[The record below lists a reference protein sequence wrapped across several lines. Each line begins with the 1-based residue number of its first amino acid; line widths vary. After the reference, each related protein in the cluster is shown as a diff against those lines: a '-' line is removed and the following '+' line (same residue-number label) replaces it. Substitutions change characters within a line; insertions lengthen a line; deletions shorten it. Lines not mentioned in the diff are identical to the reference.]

1 MDKLKYWLWLTN
13 LSGIGSIKITKA
25 LKVFESPEQIWN
37 ATKLDLKCADM
48 LSEQDIYSYTNKSL
62 DKAEK
67 ILSDLEK
74 LGIEAITF
82 KDPRYPQELKN
93 IYDPPYVLYVKGNLP
108 PCDAICISIVGSRKA
123 SLYGQNVAEKL
134 SYQLAE
140 KGITV
145 VSGMARGIDT
155 SAHKGALKAG
165 KKTIAVLGCGVDIVY
180 PKENTK
186 LMEYII
192 NNGAVISEFPPGT
205 YPKPGNF
212 PARNRIISGLAYGTV
227 VVEAGERSGS
237 LITADFALEQG
248 RDVFAVPGNIDN
260 YNSIGTNNLIKQGA
274 KMVTCVE
281 DVLEELPINN
291 IELCNTNNGI
301 TKINDSVYLDL
312 SNEEKI
318 IISHLSTTP
327 IHIDELCRKLGYSM
341 QKINSILTLLEVK
354 GLVAQ
359 IPGKYFALVNQ
370 L

>member
-1 MDKLKYWLWLTN
+1 
-13 LSGIGSIKITKA
+13 
-25 LKVFESPEQIWN
+25 
-37 ATKLDLKCADM
+37 
-48 LSEQDIYSYTNKSL
+48 
-62 DKAEK
+62 
-67 ILSDLEK
+67 
-74 LGIEAITF
+74 
-82 KDPRYPQELKN
+82 
-93 IYDPPYVLYVKGNLP
+93 
-108 PCDAICISIVGSRKA
+108 
-123 SLYGQNVAEKL
+123 
-134 SYQLAE
+134 
-140 KGITV
+140 
-145 VSGMARGIDT
+145 MARGIDT